1 MVATRVSTAN
11 VDIAPQPGFEPLDSY
26 RVPLVGPKMAIKNDY
41 VIDAHEVVSLAP
53 VSGTSTPFKET
64 PGLYITGLGSQY
76 PPFLFRPENLEGF
89 IKKWYDLET
98 SG

>member
-1 MVATRVSTAN
+1 MAATGVSIAN
-11 VDIAPQPGFEPLDSY
+11 DGIAPQPAFEPHDSY
-26 RVPLVGPKMAIKNDY
+26 RVPLVGPKMAIKEDY
-41 VIDAHEVVSLAP
+41 IVDAHEVVSTAP

-76 PPFLFRPENLEGF
+76 PPFLFQPENLEGF

-98 SG
+98 PG